1 MVGFW
6 WQSVDGV
13 DVELGLTTPNVLES
27 RVNRAM
33 VRAAKRVIAVCDST
47 KFARRSLSR
56 IVPPSAINQVITDE
70 NVTSRLSKHYRV
82 KTLRSQ

>member
-1 MVGFW
+1 
-6 WQSVDGV
+6 VDGV

-27 RVNRAM
+27 LVNRAM